1 MPFSFLQKGQLVP
14 RPTNK
19 SDLIK
24 AANDEFTK
32 LCALLDSTPKDLLK
46 SDFKNALPKNARDK
60 NARDILIHLY
70 EWSKMLEN
78 FITNNLEF
86 KGKNAL
92 PKPKITPFLP
102 SPYNFRTYPK
112 LNIEL
117 WQKHQNTSFDEAY
130 ASLKQSHERVLK
142 LINKLSEKA
151 LFTKAHFAF
160 TLTSSLASYA
170 ISSTSSHYA
179 WAIKQLKNGFNNWH

>member
-1 MPFSFLQKGQLVP
+1 MPTKKGQLVP

-32 LCALLDSTPKDLLK
+32 LCVLLDSTPKELLK
-46 SDFKNALPKNARDK
+46 SDFKNALPKNVRDK

-86 KGKNAL
+86 KGENAL

-117 WQKHQNTSFDEAY
+117 WQKHQNTRFDEAY

-179 WAIKQLKNGFNNWH
+179 WAIKQLKNGFKGQI